1 MGPRFKCLIVDD
13 EKPAHLVLQSHISKT
28 EDLVFTDSAFNGKE
42 AIKLLITNTYD
53 LLFLDIEMPLINGLE
68 VLETL
73 TVKPATIITTSYNQF
88 AFEAYQLDA
97 VDYLL
102 KPISLPRFLKA
113 TEKAKMSVGGG
124 TQKKNIQQFITFRL
138 DGILREYP
146 IENILYLESLGN
158 YVKVFFADKSKPIV
172 VYESLK
178 NIVENL
184 TESSLIQAH
193 KSYIINVLQ
202 LEKITKSEVI
212 LNGGIT
218 LPLGRKYE
226 LLMTQ
231 KSN

>member
-1 MGPRFKCLIVDD
+1 MGSGYKCLIVDD
-13 EKPAHLVLQSHISKT
+13 EKPAHMVLQSHISKT
-28 EDLVFTDSAFNGKE
+28 EDLIYTDSAYNGKE
-42 AIKLLITNTYD
+42 AIKLLNTNTYD

-88 AFEAYQLDA
+88 AFEAYQLD
-97 VDYLL
+97 VLDYLL

-113 TEKAKMSVGGG
+113 TEKAKISIGAS
-124 TQKKNIQQFITFRL
+124 TLKKNIQQIITFRL

-158 YVKVFFADKSKPIV
+158 YIKVFFADKSKPIV

-178 NIVENL
+178 NIVESL
-184 TESSLIQAH
+184 TESNLVQSH
-193 KSYIINVLQ
+193 KSYIVNILH
-202 LEKITKSEVI
+202 LENITKTEVV
-212 LNGGIT
+212 LKGGIM

-226 LLMTQ
+226 LMLTQ